1 MYINSFIWPKKK
13 LFYVSKTGNTL
24 CSKCILKIYDF
35 IRLEYGSNFDAYNKC
50 YKRIHT
56 CKKNFTTFIEFFRIR
71 WNSKLYIYFRVI
83 SNRILLMSF
92 DISPFTSIKF
102 HWNYAIWTSINTS
115 INGRPIIGRS
125 YFLFTSNYWRHATIV
140 A

>member
-56 CKKNFTTFIEFFRIR
+56 YRKWHHIHRIISYYICLRIISTRISFI
-71 WNSKLYIYFRVI
+71 
-83 SNRILLMSF
+83 SF
-92 DISPFTSIKF
+92 DISTFTSINF
-102 HWNYAIWTSINTS
+102 IWNYAIWTSINTS